1 MATVAAAM
9 ARVVAAKVVEEMPLR
24 PKLLPVYLYFIF
36 LCTCVLLVL
45 EGSPGTWGI

>member
-24 PKLLPVYLYFIF
+24 CSSRLSCRVR
-36 LCTCVLLVL
+36 
-45 EGSPGTWGI
+45 